1 MQLSKLQE
9 ICHDLKQ
16 SKNFQIFV
24 SIVIIYSSLIIGV
37 NSYSINGYLESFIFY
52 SFQNK
57 IKLVKTFVEIISC
70 TMFFQTLLFL
80 VFVAE
85 DAIEVKQK
93 GPG

>member
-1 MQLSKLQE
+1 ML
-9 ICHDLKQ
+9 CLKKFP
-16 SKNFQIFV
+16 SYGTT
-24 SIVIIYSSLIIGV
+24 IVWQKYPGNSL
-37 NSYSINGYLESFIFY
+37 
-52 SFQNK
+52 QNK

-93 GPG
+93 GPFNIHLQ

>member
-52 SFQNK
+52 SDHLITIIFLIELLMEQSNSMILLNK
-57 IKLVKTFVEIISC
+57 NIIVKR
-70 TMFFQTLLFL
+70 ML
-80 VFVAE
+80 
-85 DAIEVKQK
+85 K
-93 GPG
+93 

>member
-52 SFQNK
+52 SDHLITIIFFSQLIISNHFLRTLHKFQSVKFQNY
-57 IKLVKTFVEIISC
+57 L
-70 TMFFQTLLFL
+70 
-80 VFVAE
+80 
-85 DAIEVKQK
+85 
-93 GPG
+93 